1 MRKIAII
8 QFKEIN
14 VEYDDYGDITKMIAS
29 KITDWTE
36 VDEDT
41 YTALMYFQ
49 VQGKYRVIELV
60 PNQEQFILDTVE
72 QYKEYIKVQQ
82 IRLEKIRQE
91 KQEKHRQK
99 QIAKHA
105 KTVKD
110 KQALLEQL
118 KLELGIKE

>member
-14 VEYDDYGDITKMIAS
+14 VEYDDYGDMTKMIAS

-36 VDEDT
+36 VDDAT
-41 YTALMYFQ
+41 YTALHYFQ
-49 VQGKYRVIELV
+49 VQGKYRIIEFI

-72 QYKEYIKVQQ
+72 QYKEYVKVQQ
-82 IRLEKIRQE
+82 ARLDKVRKE

-105 KTVKD
+105 KTVAEK
-110 KQALLEQL
+110 KALLEQL
-118 KLELGIKE
+118 KVELGIKE